1 MTVAPRPSA
10 VEAYF
15 DSVAETYDTARGA
28 GWYRA
33 HAEMLLKLAGDLP
46 PRARLLD
53 IGCATGHLLR
63 RAAHLNPGIAGIG
76 IDVSRRMVEMAQNTS
91 AGLPGLR
98 FLHHDWEQPEDSEQA
113 DWVQDGFDLI
123 TCLSCAH
130 YFAAPEEAFRR
141 MRSMLR
147 PGGRL
152 LLLERDQDGSPAT
165 TVLGL
170 LHRHILR
177 DGVRFYGAAGL
188 VKMLRK
194 AGFRQAEVSM
204 RLRRFAWKGK
214 LVTSLAIVSA
224 RAD

>member
-1 MTVAPRPSA
+1 
-10 VEAYF
+10 
-15 DSVAETYDTARGA
+15 
-28 GWYRA
+28 
-33 HAEMLLKLAGDLP
+33 
-46 PRARLLD
+46 
-53 IGCATGHLLR
+53 
-63 RAAHLNPGIAGIG
+63 
-76 IDVSRRMVEMAQNTS
+76 MVEMARKKS

-98 FLHHDWEQPEDSEQA
+98 FLHQDWEQPGDPAQA

-130 YFAAPEEAFRR
+130 YFAAPEDAFRR
-141 MRSMLR
+141 MRSLLR

-152 LLLERDQDGSPAT
+152 LLLERDQEGSPAT
-165 TVLGL
+165 AVLGF

-177 DGVRFYGAAGL
+177 DGVRFYGADSL
-188 VKMLRK
+188 VGMLRK
-194 AGFRQAEVSM
+194 AGFRQAEVAM